1 MWRTCG
7 RPRSIGTSAGHLSPL
22 TRPATPAIMGWAGP
36 NGQTG
41 GVRNLPELRERIDQ
55 LDRQLLEVL
64 AERLAVCREVAEH
77 KAKVGA
83 NVIQPERVREVLTSR
98 SAWAVELGV
107 EPEFA
112 EQIVRV
118 MLAETH
124 RIEMV
129 VHHDHRGEVVA
140 RPAPVSALDVAA
152 CRIDHVAVAVHD
164 VDAAVAFFVDQLGF
178 RVTERRTDD
187 GGGLDSAVVEAGGV
201 VVVLTGGHHLDG
213 ATARHLAEHGPGVQH
228 LAVEV
233 LNAGYVRGALAQAGA
248 DLMTEVTVGANGLEQ
263 FFTLRNEATGLRL
276 GFVSRT
282 GDRANFDGD
291 DVRARSEAMDNLG
304 M

>member
-1 MWRTCG
+1 MRFP
-7 RPRSIGTSAGHLSPL
+7 PRGVAG
-22 TRPATPAIMGWAGP
+22 
-36 NGQTG
+36 GQTG
-41 GVRNLPELRERIDQ
+41 GVRSLPELRQRIDE
-55 LDRQLLEVL
+55 LDHQLLEVL
-64 AERLAVCREVAEH
+64 AERLSVCREVAEH
-77 KAKVGA
+77 KAQVGA
-83 NVIQPERVREVLTSR
+83 NVIQPDRVREVLVSR
-98 SAWAVELGV
+98 SGWAVELGV
-107 EPEFA
+107 DPEFA

-118 MLAETH
+118 LLAETH

-129 VHHDHRGEVVA
+129 VHHDHPSTPVP

-178 RVTERRTDD
+178 RVTERRTDE

-201 VVVLTGGHHLDG
+201 VVVLTGGHHPDG

-233 LNAGYVRGALAQAGA
+233 LNASYVRDALAGAGA
-248 DLMTEVTVGANGLEQ
+248 HLLTEVTVGANRLEQ
-263 FFTLRNEATGLRL
+263 FFTLRDDATGLRL

-291 DVRARSEAMDNLG
+291 DVRALSEAMDALS